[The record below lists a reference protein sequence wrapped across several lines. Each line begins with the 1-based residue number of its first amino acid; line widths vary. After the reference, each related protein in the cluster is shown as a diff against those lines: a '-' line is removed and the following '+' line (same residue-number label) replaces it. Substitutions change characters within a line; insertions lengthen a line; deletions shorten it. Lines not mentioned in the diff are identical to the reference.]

1 MFKKFF
7 SFGNTIVA
15 KDSLESVTINGNII
29 KIFIKDKTHNLLL
42 NYDTHEEAF
51 KDYTEFKRV
60 VS

>member
-29 KIFIKDKTHNLLL
+29 KIFIKDKAHNILL
-42 NYDTHEEAF
+42 NYETNEEAI
-51 KDYTEFKRV
+51 KDYTEFKRS